1 MSPLNVPPEYEKFFD
16 PKRLRQNL
24 LLGALYLATF
34 EMLKTIIIGDLI
46 SFFAFGVFG
55 NFDQDGKPV
64 RSDRYKS
71 ELAKHGFKQHHD
83 EYRAACL
90 WLKHME
96 AVDDEE
102 YAGLLEI
109 RAHRNQIA
117 HELPTV
123 LLDAKLEVNIEL
135 LVEARNFI
143 HKLDRWWFENVEMDI
158 NPDFQG
164 KTFDELGFASSRMIL
179 IDHMIGSAVRDI

>member
-1 MSPLNVPPEYEKFFD
+1 MSRSKVPPEFEKFFD

-34 EMLKTIIIGDLI
+34 EVLKTIIVGELI

-83 EYRAACL
+83 EYKAACL

-96 AVDDEE
+96 AIDDEE
-102 YAGLLEI
+102 YAKLLEI
-109 RAHRNQIA
+109 RAHRNQLG
-117 HELPTV
+117 HDLPHV
-123 LLDAKLEVNIEL
+123 LLDAKLEVNVGL

-158 NPDFQG
+158 NPDLQG
-164 KTFDELGFASSRMIL
+164 KTIDELDFASGRMLI
-179 IDHMIGSAVRDI
+179 IDHVISNAVQNL